1 MDQSQETKLTL
12 RASNTEHATGSK
24 RGKTLR
30 PPRMVTCMVSRA
42 FHRLHVFSALVLKV
56 LLQFGFLLM
65 HACGYDHQTSLSGS
79 CCTKRSKTGHPT
91 RSRRVVGSNPIW
103 GSDFFRVYVSPR
115 IYVISCC
122 CYFSVSILT

>member
-56 LLQFGFLLM
+56 LVQFGFLLM

-79 CCTKRSKTGHPT
+79 CCTKRSKTGPQFLLANTKKAFLSLFSKAH
-91 RSRRVVGSNPIW
+91 REKA
-103 GSDFFRVYVSPR
+103 
-115 IYVISCC
+115 VI
-122 CYFSVSILT
+122 F